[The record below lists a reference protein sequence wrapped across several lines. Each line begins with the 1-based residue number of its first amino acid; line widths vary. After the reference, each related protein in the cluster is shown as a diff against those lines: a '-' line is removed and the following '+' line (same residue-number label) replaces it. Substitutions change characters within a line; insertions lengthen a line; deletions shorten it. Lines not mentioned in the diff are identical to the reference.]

1 MIASA
6 RACPD
11 GAAYIV
17 MGHVAMAYIVMGYI
31 VMASAR
37 ACPDGA
43 AVPCPK
49 LEQPNSAEVFEQEQ
63 QNRSRLG

>member
-1 MIASA
+1 M
-6 RACPD
+6 
-11 GAAYIV
+11 GYIV
-17 MGHVAMAYIVMGYI
+17 MGYIVMGYIVMAYIVMGYI

-63 QNRSRLG
+63 WNNSRLG